1 MQFLLT
7 HYTHHTHTANTPYSQ
22 TTHHTYTTS
31 RNTVSLPHTHT
42 HTLTP
47 ITQIYTQAAPPWLTA
62 ESFPWTFLLLGRW
75 FLGLTRGRPFL
86 FPSASPASPSWN
98 TSPSGILDLLS
109 IKHKGPVTPP
119 PWLQHFL
126 APSFLCSCLPICWD
140 GHSLIRL
147 RVSPVD
153 ARFWAVTS
161 ALSIFLPSKLALCFP
176 ISCSSFK
183 IYSVSIL
190 VYSTSLLKALL

>member
-7 HYTHHTHTANTPYSQ
+7 HYTHHTHTLQ
-22 TTHHTYTTS
+22 THHTHRLHTIHIPHHATPYL
-31 RNTVSLPHTHT
+31 SLTHTHT

-75 FLGLTRGRPFL
+75 FLGLTRGCPFL

-109 IKHKGPVTPP
+109 IKHKGPVTPLPGSNTSWP
-119 PWLQHFL
+119 PHSF
-126 APSFLCSCLPICWD
+126 AHASPSAGMVIPW
-140 GHSLIRL
+140 
-147 RVSPVD
+147 
-153 ARFWAVTS
+153 
-161 ALSIFLPSKLALCFP
+161 
-176 ISCSSFK
+176 
-183 IYSVSIL
+183 SVSG
-190 VYSTSLLKALL
+190 

>member
-1 MQFLLT
+1 MPHTHIHTYTLQTHHAILT
-7 HYTHHTHTANTPYSQ
+7 HTLHTPHTHTANTPYSQ

-42 HTLTP
+42 HTP

-109 IKHKGPVTPP
+109 IKHKGPVTPLPGSNTSWP
-119 PWLQHFL
+119 PHSF
-126 APSFLCSCLPICWD
+126 AHASPSAGMVIP
-140 GHSLIRL
+140 
-147 RVSPVD
+147 
-153 ARFWAVTS
+153 
-161 ALSIFLPSKLALCFP
+161 
-176 ISCSSFK
+176 
-183 IYSVSIL
+183 
-190 VYSTSLLKALL
+190 